1 MATVKCDK
9 CGGIIPDGA
18 SFCPGCGNPK
28 APEPPAPQPP
38 TPEPKPQPQ
47 QTTPPP
53 PAPAMQPVYKPP
65 KKSGMSGI
73 KGIIDAFTTKTMI
86 VLGLLIGVL
95 VAWIARIV
103 NDLFLR
109 IGSFESDLFSII
121 NYTFMTGVGLVLLL
135 GGFFN
140 KIINKYVRVGLIV
153 AGALIIA
160 ANL

>member
-18 SFCPGCGNPK
+18 SFCPGCGAPK
-28 APEPPAPQPP
+28 AAEPPAPEP
-38 TPEPKPQPQ
+38 TPQTQ
-47 QTTPPP
+47 QNAPPP
-53 PAPAMQPVYKPP
+53 PAPAPQPVYRPP
-65 KKSGMSGI
+65 KKSGMSGVQ
-73 KGIIDAFTTKTMI
+73 GLIDALTTKTMI

-109 IGSFESDLFSII
+109 VGTFESDLLSVV